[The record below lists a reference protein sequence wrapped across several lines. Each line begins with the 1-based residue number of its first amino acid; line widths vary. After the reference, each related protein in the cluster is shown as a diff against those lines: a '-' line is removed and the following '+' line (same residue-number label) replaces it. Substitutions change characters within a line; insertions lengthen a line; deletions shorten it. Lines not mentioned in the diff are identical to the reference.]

1 MPLLTIAVSFSS
13 QVHSLLQQ
21 VQDRFQTMS
30 DQILTRI
37 DDMGNRIDDLER
49 NLNDLMANAGIP
61 ADAATGQ
68 SGHTQTNNACDSTQ
82 SAQ

>member
-1 MPLLTIAVSFSS
+1 MHA
-13 QVHSLLQQ
+13 LLQQ
-21 VQDRFQTMS
+21 VQDRFQNMS

-61 ADAATGQ
+61 ADATTSQLVRQQ
-68 SGHTQTNNACDSTQ
+68 STTNAACDSTQ
-82 SAQ
+82 STQ